1 MNHSH
6 LICDYQTAP
15 NAYIWILDMIASTE
29 PIDVVI
35 AWVDGSDPDLNKKR
49 IGYLNP
55 KQKKTVPGA
64 DSTRFNSLNEISY
77 CVLSIFKFAP
87 FVRNIF
93 IVTDNQNPNVHD
105 VVKKYYPTR
114 VSDIR
119 IVDHTEIFKGYENH
133 LPTFNSICISNM
145 LWAIKG
151 LSNQFV
157 YFNDD
162 IFLVRPLNPSV
173 WFQNNRP
180 VLRGKWVF
188 PPYERLLWEGLKSF
202 FYKTFLRKKN
212 ERAASFQVNQWNAA
226 LLQGFKFR
234 YFRSGHTPL
243 ALDKK
248 RIRDYFMTNPEI
260 LEENIKHRFRKFS
273 QFNTVALANH
283 LEYVSGNRNLASSQ
297 AVYAQPKSH
306 KKNYIEKKFNQFE
319 SDKRVLFLC
328 IQSLDLASKSDQN
341 KVFNNL
347 NRILEVQ
354 I

>member
-1 MNHSH
+1 MKTN
-6 LICDYQTAP
+6 
-15 NAYIWILDMIASTE
+15 ST
-29 PIDVVI
+29 PIDAVI
-35 AWVDGSDPDLNKKR
+35 AWVDGSDPKFNKKR
-49 IGYLNP
+49 MHHLNP
-55 KQKKTVPGA
+55 KQKHSIPGA
-64 DSTRFNSLNEISY
+64 DSTRFNSLNEVSY

-87 FVRNIF
+87 FIQNVF
-93 IVTDNQNPNVHD
+93 IVTDNQNPNVD
-105 VVKKYYPTR
+105 QVVQQYFPER
-114 VSDIR
+114 VSDLR
-119 IVDHTEIFKGYENH
+119 IVDHKEIFEGYEYY

-145 LWAIKG
+145 LWRIKG

-162 IFLVRPLNPSV
+162 IFLVRPLNPSD

-188 PPYERLLWEGLKSF
+188 APYERLLWDGIKSIF
-202 FYKTFLRKKN
+202 QTITLRQKA
-212 ERAASFQVNQWNAA
+212 ERTSSFQINQWNAA
-226 LLQGFKFR
+226 LLHGFKFF

-248 RIRDYFMTNPEI
+248 RIGDYFILNPEL
-260 LEENIKHRFRKFS
+260 LEENIKHRFRKYT

-283 LEYVSGNRNLASSQ
+283 LEYISGNRNLASSQ
-297 AVYAQPKSH
+297 ALYLQPKSR
-306 KKNYIEKKFNQFE
+306 KKNYIDRKFEKFE
-319 SDKRVLFLC
+319 SDNEILFLC
-328 IQSLDLASKSDQN
+328 IQSLDLASISDQE